1 MNTLFW
7 AKASIVTGVIAAI
20 LNFYAAIRLGN
31 IILFFASIA
40 YALIAFRGY
49 KKCNDS
55 EDNEWYSQKQVSSY
69 LKTSGHHASILNRGV
84 HLFYNIEMHREKVL
98 HLYCFVVLY

>member
-1 MNTLFW
+1 MNNLFW
-7 AKASIVTGVIAAI
+7 AKASIVIGGIAAT

-49 KKCNDS
+49 KKCKDG
-55 EDNEWYSQKQVSSY
+55 EDNE
-69 LKTSGHHASILNRGV
+69 
-84 HLFYNIEMHREKVL
+84 
-98 HLYCFVVLY
+98 

>member
-1 MNTLFW
+1 MNDLFW
-7 AKASIVTGVIAAI
+7 AKASIITGGIAAI

-49 KKCNDS
+49 KKCRDG
-55 EDNEWYSQKQVSSY
+55 EGNE
-69 LKTSGHHASILNRGV
+69 
-84 HLFYNIEMHREKVL
+84 
-98 HLYCFVVLY
+98 

>member
-31 IILFFASIA
+31 IILFLPPSPMLSLLFEATRNAMTAKTMSDI
-40 YALIAFRGY
+40 
-49 KKCNDS
+49 
-55 EDNEWYSQKQVSSY
+55 
-69 LKTSGHHASILNRGV
+69 LKNRYP
-84 HLFYNIEMHREKVL
+84 HI
-98 HLYCFVVLY
+98 